1 MDKITQSV
9 GHLIESLKV
18 VNVVNSFIIKKYQ
31 LKEPLNPSQ
40 DYKLMS
46 KEDVLIC
53 WCLRILS
60 YEINDSKNILEG

>member
-60 YEINDSKNILEG
+60 YEINDAKNILEG